1 MKRREFLK
9 TMAAIPAAVLSV
21 SPGLDGLLSA
31 SSLLEEGY
39 PVEIQIE
46 DTQFFRPDGFYGACP
61 DPDND
66 WIFRLHYVRDDV
78 EHLEFYRYGV
88 WVVGDSGLPRVVVM
102 DKL

>member
-9 TMAAIPAAVLSV
+9 TLAFIPIAFSMPKVQEV
-21 SPGLDGLLSA
+21 S
-31 SSLLEEGY
+31 GY

-46 DTQFFRPDGFYGACP
+46 DTAFFRPDGFYGACP
-61 DPDND
+61 DEDLV
-66 WIFRLHYVRDDV
+66 FRLHYVRDDV

>member
-9 TMAAIPAAVLSV
+9 TLAAMSAAAL
-21 SPGLDGLLSA
+21 PGLDTLLAEVS
-31 SSLLEEGY
+31 GY

-46 DTQFFRPDGFYGACP
+46 DTAFFRPDGFYGACP
-61 DPDND
+61 DEDLV
-66 WIFRLHYVRDDV
+66 FRLHYVRDDV

-102 DKL
+102 ELI

>member
-1 MKRREFLK
+1 MPKRMSRKGFLK
-9 TMAAIPAAVLSV
+9 LFAFIPVAFAMPKVQEMS
-21 SPGLDGLLSA
+21 GF
-31 SSLLEEGY
+31 

-46 DTQFFRPDGFYGACP
+46 DTRYFRPDGFYGACP

-102 DKL
+102 DLL